1 MHFSKIKV
9 KATFV
14 TKLILKILKNRSPNL
29 KMPQNTD
36 LCNPEKFCPNSG
48 LDDIEL

>member
-9 KATFV
+9 KVTFV
-14 TKLILKILKNRSPNL
+14 TKLIFKILKNRSPNL

-36 LCNPEKFCPNSG
+36 LCNPEIFFLNSG
-48 LDDIEL
+48 LDDIKL